1 MTMAVT
7 LTWAEGTP
15 PSVEEYCALRRLTD
29 LGDRNAEAA
38 RIGLA
43 NTLHA
48 VTARDGDKLIG
59 MGRII
64 GDGGTFVQVT
74 DIGVDPAYQGR
85 GIGTE
90 VVRRLNLWCDQTLPP
105 TCYIS
110 LIADPGAEKL
120 YERAGF
126 SYVTGM
132 CRHVG

>member
-1 MTMAVT
+1 MS

-15 PSVEEYCALRRLTD
+15 PSVEDYNALRALTG
-29 LGDRNAEAA
+29 LGARSPEAVE
-38 RIGLA
+38 IGLA
-43 NTLHA
+43 KTLYA
-48 VTARDGDKLIG
+48 VTARDGGKLVG

-64 GDGGTFVQVT
+64 GDAGTFVQVT
-74 DIGVDPAYQGR
+74 DIGVDPTYQGQ

-90 VVRRLNLWCDQTLPP
+90 VVRRLNVWCDTALPP

-132 CRHVG
+132 CRHVV

>member
-1 MTMAVT
+1 MS
-7 LTWAEGTP
+7 LIWAEGTP
-15 PSVEEYCALRRLTD
+15 PEVEEYVALRRLTG
-29 LGDRNAEAA
+29 LGDRTLGAA

-48 VTARDGDKLIG
+48 VTVRESAALIA

-74 DIGVDPAYQGR
+74 DIGVDPAHQGR
-85 GIGTE
+85 GIGSE
-90 VVRRLNLWCDQTLPP
+90 VVRRLNAWCDAHLPP

-110 LIADPGAEKL
+110 LIADPGAEGL

-126 SYVTGM
+126 NFVTGM
-132 CRHVG
+132 SRHVV